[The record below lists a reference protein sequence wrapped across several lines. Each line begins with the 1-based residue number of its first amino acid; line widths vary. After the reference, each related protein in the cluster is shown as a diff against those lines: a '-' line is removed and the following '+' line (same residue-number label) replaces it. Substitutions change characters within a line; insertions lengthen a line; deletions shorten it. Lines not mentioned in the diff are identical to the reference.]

1 VNTANPINNVNSMGK
16 CQICGTV
23 RETSAVTFHR
33 NVVMLVLRQ
42 THRLTGNMCKT
53 CIGKKYWDFTVKNLL
68 LGPWG
73 MISLIVTPIYLVMNT
88 VTYISARQKL
98 RHAIE

>member
-1 VNTANPINNVNSMGK
+1 M
-16 CQICGTV
+16 
-23 RETSAVTFHR
+23 
-33 NVVMLVLRQ
+33 LRQ

-98 RHAIE
+98 RHAVE